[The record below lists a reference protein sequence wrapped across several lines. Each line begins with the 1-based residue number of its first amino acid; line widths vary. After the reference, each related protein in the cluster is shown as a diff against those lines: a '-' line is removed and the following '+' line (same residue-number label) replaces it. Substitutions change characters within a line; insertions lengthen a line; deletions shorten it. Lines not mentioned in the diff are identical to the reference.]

1 MGCGL
6 RKLEDPDDSSPGKI
20 FSTLKRPQVE
30 TKTEFAYEYVLL
42 DFTLQASSNPE
53 VIKINSIL
61 DIVTK
66 VEDYYLK
73 GYIVGAIHPVIQP
86 VGQRKHLPAS
96 CLYRVVLSRL
106 KLRITSDRLSS
117 TLARLRISK
126 EKRSEKKKKGKGQYL
141 LAFKWNFYFCFC
153 LISPK
158 NSAAP
163 SGQRRP
169 RLVIEECPLTSEAQ
183 TNDAAK
189 ELIEKI
195 NFAAKRGMKFV
206 GFISQPYSPYKFCNG
221 TNHDGDIESMLHV
234 RHSSDEN
241 CRSWNEGTLSGQS
254 SESGIEEEL
263 HHESGQY
270 PMEQNGSP
278 SSSKSRKGEASDNKL
293 YTVFNAFDD
302 DSTSWTYQEGI
313 LSMKVTRK
321 GSVISTLDADWLE
334 LTTFYYKQGLSLIDS
349 FVFWETSK
357 GEHLPK
363 SLEGFFIY
371 EEEGSGVPG
380 SSRKGNDAIVVE
392 QWTVIEGCEIKTDY
406 GPLLHTLAEFGWL
419 LTSVLPTPVLRHDSE
434 GNLATK
440 QIIFLQRPVMWNSA
454 AQTPD
459 KKASRRIKGE
469 DKNKATSRSI
479 GLDTTTP
486 QPAES
491 RHPPEEC
498 RLSPSRECWTKEGR
512 LAQHNSFSGFSSSD
526 SVLRE
531 LDDGQFD
538 QEDGV
543 TQVTCM

>member
-86 VGQRKHLPAS
+86 VVQRKHLPAS
-96 CLYRVVLSRL
+96 YLYRVVLSRL
-106 KLRITSDRLSS
+106 KLRLRLSCS
-117 TLARLRISK
+117 CPFWA
-126 EKRSEKKKKGKGQYL
+126 L
-141 LAFKWNFYFCFC
+141 LSDFAPVLCGLFPFHFILTVDVCTCN
-153 LISPK
+153 LHH
-158 NSAAP
+158 NSFF
-163 SGQRRP
+163 SSQ
-169 RLVIEECPLTSEAQ
+169 
-183 TNDAAK
+183 
-189 ELIEKI
+189 I
-195 NFAAKRGMKFV
+195 NVAAKRGMKFV
-206 GFISQPYSPYKFCNG
+206 GFISQHYSPSKFCNG
-221 TNHDGDIESMLHV
+221 TSHDGDIESMLHV

-241 CRSWNEGTLSGQS
+241 CKSWNEGTLSGQS

-270 PMEQNGSP
+270 QMEQNGSP
-278 SSSKSRKGEASDNKL
+278 RSPKSRKGEGD
-293 YTVFNAFDD
+293 
-302 DSTSWTYQEGI
+302 
-313 LSMKVTRK
+313 
-321 GSVISTLDADWLE
+321 
-334 LTTFYYKQGLSLIDS
+334 
-349 FVFWETSK
+349 
-357 GEHLPK
+357 HLPK

-419 LTSVLPTPVLRHDSE
+419 LTSVLPTPILRHDSE

-440 QIIFLQRPVMWNSA
+440 QVVFLQRPVMWNSA

-459 KKASRRIKGE
+459 RKASQHVKGE
-469 DKNKATSRSI
+469 DRNKVTSRSI
-479 GLDTTTP
+479 GLDTAAS
-486 QPAES
+486 QPVES
-491 RHPPEEC
+491 RHPPEEG
-498 RLSPSRECWTKEGR
+498 LFSPSRECWTKEER
-512 LAQHNSFSGFSSSD
+512 PAQYSSFSGFSSSD

>member
-42 DFTLQASSNPE
+42 DFTLQASPNPE

-73 GYIVGAIHPVIQP
+73 GYVVGAIHPAIQS

-96 CLYRVVLSRL
+96 YLYRVVLLRL
-106 KLRITSDRLSS
+106 KL
-117 TLARLRISK
+117 
-126 EKRSEKKKKGKGQYL
+126 
-141 LAFKWNFYFCFC
+141 
-153 LISPK
+153 SPK
-158 NSAAP
+158 HSAAP
-163 SGQRRP
+163 RVQRHP
-169 RLVIEECPLTSEAQ
+169 RLVIEECPLTYETQ
-183 TNDAAK
+183 TNDIAK

-195 NFAAKRGMKFV
+195 NVAAKKGMKFV
-206 GFISQPYSPYKFCNG
+206 GFISQHYPPPKYCNG
-221 TNHDGDIESMLHV
+221 TNYDGDIESMLHV

-241 CRSWNEGTLSGQS
+241 CKSWNEGTLSGQS

-270 PMEQNGSP
+270 QMEQNDSP
-278 SSSKSRKGEASDNKL
+278 SSSKLRKGEDNKL
-293 YTVFNAFDD
+293 YIVFNVFDD
-302 DSTSWTYQEGI
+302 DSTCWTYQEGV

-321 GSVISTLDADWLE
+321 GSIISTLDADWLQ
-334 LTTFYYKQGLSLIDS
+334 LTTFYYKQGLSLMDS
-349 FVFWETSK
+349 FVCWETPK
-357 GEHLPK
+357 GDHLPK

-371 EEEGSGVPG
+371 EEEGSGIPG
-380 SSRKGNDAIVVE
+380 SNRKGNDAIVVE

-419 LTSVLPTPVLRHDSE
+419 LTSVLPTPILRHDSE

-440 QIIFLQRPVMWNSA
+440 QVVFLQRPVMWNSA
-454 AQTPD
+454 VQTPER
-459 KKASRRIKGE
+459 KASPFMKG
-469 DKNKATSRSI
+469 DDRNKVSSRSI
-479 GLDTTTP
+479 GLDAGGS
-486 QPAES
+486 QPMEA
-491 RHPPEEC
+491 RAPPEEG
-498 RLSPSRECWTKEGR
+498 RFSPSGECWTKEGR
-512 LAQHNSFSGFSSSD
+512 PAQCSGFSGFSSSD

-531 LDDGQFD
+531 LDEGQFD

>member
-42 DFTLQASSNPE
+42 DFTLQASPNPE
-53 VIKINSIL
+53 VIKINSIP
-61 DIVTK
+61 DIVTN

-73 GYIVGAIHPVIQP
+73 GYSIGAIHPVIQSA
-86 VGQRKHLPAS
+86 GQRKPLPAS
-96 CLYRVVLSRL
+96 YLYRAVLSRL
-106 KLRITSDRLSS
+106 KV
-117 TLARLRISK
+117 
-126 EKRSEKKKKGKGQYL
+126 
-141 LAFKWNFYFCFC
+141 
-153 LISPK
+153 SPK
-158 NSAAP
+158 HSAAP

-169 RLVIEECPLTSEAQ
+169 RLVIEECPLTYETQ
-183 TNDAAK
+183 TNDIAK

-195 NFAAKRGMKFV
+195 NVAAKRGMKFV
-206 GFISQPYSPYKFCNG
+206 GFISQQYPPLKFCNG
-221 TNHDGDIESMLHV
+221 ANHDGDTESTAPV
-234 RHSSDEN
+234 RHSSDES
-241 CRSWNEGTLSGQS
+241 CRSWHEGTVSGRS
-254 SESGIEEEL
+254 SESGVEEEL
-263 HHESGQY
+263 HHESAQCQT
-270 PMEQNGSP
+270 ERAGSP
-278 SSSKSRKGEASDNKL
+278 KSSTSRKGEDIKL
-293 YTVFNAFDD
+293 YIFFNVFDD
-302 DSTSWTYQEGI
+302 ESTCWTYQEGI

-321 GSVISTLDADWLE
+321 GAVISTLDADWLE

-349 FVFWETSK
+349 FVCWETSK
-357 GEHLPK
+357 GDHLPK

-392 QWTVIEGCEIKTDY
+392 QWTVIEGCEIRTDY

-434 GNLATK
+434 GNLTTK
-440 QIIFLQRPVMWNSA
+440 QVVFLQRPVMWNSV
-454 AQTPD
+454 AQTP
-459 KKASRRIKGE
+459 KRKASQHIKGE
-469 DKNKATSRSI
+469 DRNKVTSRSV
-479 GLDTTTP
+479 GLDTATS
-486 QPAES
+486 QPTET
-491 RHPPEEC
+491 RHSPEEC
-498 RLSPSRECWTKEGR
+498 LLSPSRECWMKER
-512 LAQHNSFSGFSSSD
+512 RPAQYSSFSGLSSSD

>member
-42 DFTLQASSNPE
+42 DFTLQASPNPE

-86 VGQRKHLPAS
+86 VGQQKHLPAS
-96 CLYRVVLSRL
+96 YLYRVVLSRL
-106 KLRITSDRLSS
+106 KLS
-117 TLARLRISK
+117 TKHST
-126 EKRSEKKKKGKGQYL
+126 
-141 LAFKWNFYFCFC
+141 
-153 LISPK
+153 
-158 NSAAP
+158 AP

-169 RLVIEECPLTSEAQ
+169 RLVIEECPLTFETQ
-183 TNDAAK
+183 TNDVAK

-195 NFAAKRGMKFV
+195 NGGAKRGMKFV
-206 GFISQPYSPYKFCNG
+206 GFISQHCPPLKFCNG
-221 TNHDGDIESMLHV
+221 TNHDGDTESALHV
-234 RHSSDEN
+234 RHSSEEN
-241 CRSWNEGTLSGQS
+241 CKIWNEGTLSGQS

-263 HHESGQY
+263 HHESGQCQ
-270 PMEQNGSP
+270 MERDGSP
-278 SSSKSRKGEASDNKL
+278 SFSKSRKGEDNKL
-293 YTVFNAFDD
+293 YTVFNDFEDE
-302 DSTSWTYQEGI
+302 STCWTYQEGI

-321 GSVISTLDADWLE
+321 GSVVSTLDADWLE

-349 FVFWETSK
+349 FVCWETSK
-357 GEHLPK
+357 GDHLPK

-380 SSRKGNDAIVVE
+380 FSRKGNDAIVVE

-419 LTSVLPTPVLRHDSE
+419 LTSVLPTPILRHDSE

-440 QIIFLQRPVMWNSA
+440 QVVFLQRPVMWNSA
-454 AQTPD
+454 TQTPER
-459 KKASRRIKGE
+459 KGSRHVKGE
-469 DKNKATSRSI
+469 DRSKVTSRSV
-479 GLDTTTP
+479 GLDTALSH
-486 QPAES
+486 PAEGWS
-491 RHPPEEC
+491 PPEA
-498 RLSPSRECWTKEGR
+498 RLLVPSRECWMKEKR
-512 LAQHNSFSGFSSSD
+512 LAQHSSFSGFSNSD

-531 LDDGQFD
+531 IDDGQFD

>member
-42 DFTLQASSNPE
+42 DFTLQASPNPE
-53 VIKINSIL
+53 VIKINSIP

-86 VGQRKHLPAS
+86 VRQRKHLPAS
-96 CLYRVVLSRL
+96 YLYRVVLSRL
-106 KLRITSDRLSS
+106 KL
-117 TLARLRISK
+117 
-126 EKRSEKKKKGKGQYL
+126 
-141 LAFKWNFYFCFC
+141 
-153 LISPK
+153 SPK
-158 NSAAP
+158 HPAAP
-163 SGQRRP
+163 GGQRRP
-169 RLVIEECPLTSEAQ
+169 RLVIEECPLAYEKQ
-183 TNDAAK
+183 TNDIAK

-195 NFAAKRGMKFV
+195 NEASKSGMRFV
-206 GFISQPYSPYKFCNG
+206 GFISQHYPPFCNG
-221 TNHDGDIESMLHV
+221 TSHDRETESTLRV
-234 RHSSDEN
+234 RHTSDEN
-241 CRSWNEGTLSGQS
+241 CKSLSEGTLSRQS
-254 SESGIEEEL
+254 LESGIEEEF
-263 HHESGQY
+263 HHESRQFQ
-270 PMEQNGSP
+270 MERDGSP
-278 SSSKSRKGEASDNKL
+278 SSSKSKNGEVFLFFLPSECLSSDNKL
-293 YTVFNAFDD
+293 YIVFNVFDD
-302 DSTSWTYQEGI
+302 ESTCWTYQEGI
-313 LSMKVTRK
+313 LSVKITRK

-349 FVFWETSK
+349 FVCWETSK
-357 GEHLPK
+357 GDHLPK

-371 EEEGSGVPG
+371 EEEGSGLPG
-380 SSRKGNDAIVVE
+380 SGRKGNDAIVVE

-419 LTSVLPTPVLRHDSE
+419 LTSVLPTPILRHDSE

-440 QIIFLQRPVMWNSA
+440 QVVFLQRPVIWNSA
-454 AQTPD
+454 AQTPER
-459 KKASRRIKGE
+459 KGSRRIKGE
-469 DKNKATSRSI
+469 DRNKVTSRSI
-479 GLDTTTP
+479 GLDTAAS
-486 QPAES
+486 QPPEN
-491 RHPPEEC
+491 REPPEEGL
-498 RLSPSRECWTKEGR
+498 LSPSRECWVKEKR
-512 LAQHNSFSGFSSSD
+512 PPHYSSFSGFSSSD

>member
-42 DFTLQASSNPE
+42 DFTLQASPNPE
-53 VIKINSIL
+53 VIKINSIP

-86 VGQRKHLPAS
+86 VRQRKHLPAS
-96 CLYRVVLSRL
+96 YLYRVVLSRL
-106 KLRITSDRLSS
+106 KL
-117 TLARLRISK
+117 
-126 EKRSEKKKKGKGQYL
+126 
-141 LAFKWNFYFCFC
+141 
-153 LISPK
+153 SPK
-158 NSAAP
+158 HSAAP

-169 RLVIEECPLTSEAQ
+169 RLVIEECPLTYETQ
-183 TNDAAK
+183 TNDVPK

-195 NFAAKRGMKFV
+195 NVAAKRGMRFV
-206 GFISQPYSPYKFCNG
+206 GFIAQHYPPFCNG
-221 TNHDGDIESMLHV
+221 TNHDGDRESTLHV
-234 RHSSDEN
+234 RNISDEN

-254 SESGIEEEL
+254 SESGIEEEF
-263 HHESGQY
+263 HHESGQCQV
-270 PMEQNGSP
+270 ERDGSP
-278 SSSKSRKGEASDNKL
+278 TSSKSRKGEASDNKL
-293 YTVFNAFDD
+293 YTVFNVFDD
-302 DSTSWTYQEGI
+302 ESTSWTYQEGI
-313 LSMKVTRK
+313 LSVKVTRK
-321 GSVISTLDADWLE
+321 GSVVSTLDADWLE

-349 FVFWETSK
+349 FVCWETAK
-357 GEHLPK
+357 GDHLPK
-363 SLEGFFIY
+363 SVEGFFIY

-419 LTSVLPTPVLRHDSE
+419 LTNVLPTPILRHDSE

-440 QIIFLQRPVMWNSA
+440 QVVFLQRPVIWNSA
-454 AQTPD
+454 VQTPER
-459 KKASRRIKGE
+459 KASRHIKGE
-469 DKNKATSRSI
+469 DRNKVTSRSI
-479 GLDTTTP
+479 GSDTATSLPT
-486 QPAES
+486 EN
-491 RHPPEEC
+491 RNLPEEGF
-498 RLSPSRECWTKEGR
+498 LSPSRECWIKEKR
-512 LAQHNSFSGFSSSD
+512 PTHYSSFSGFSSND

-543 TQVTCM
+543 TEVTCM

>member
-30 TKTEFAYEYVLL
+30 TKAEFAYEYVLL
-42 DFTLQASSNPE
+42 DFTLQASPHPA
-53 VIKINSIL
+53 VIKINSIP

-86 VGQRKHLPAS
+86 MGQQKHLPAS
-96 CLYRVVLSRL
+96 YLYRVVLSRL
-106 KLRITSDRLSS
+106 KLS
-117 TLARLRISK
+117 TK
-126 EKRSEKKKKGKGQYL
+126 H
-141 LAFKWNFYFCFC
+141 
-153 LISPK
+153 
-158 NSAAP
+158 SAAP

-169 RLVIEECPLTSEAQ
+169 RLVIEECPLTYETQ
-183 TNDAAK
+183 TNDSAK

-195 NFAAKRGMKFV
+195 NIAAKKGMKFV
-206 GFISQPYSPYKFCNG
+206 GFISQYCPPLKFCNG
-221 TNHDGDIESMLHV
+221 TNHDGDIESALHV
-234 RHSSDEN
+234 RHSSEEN
-241 CRSWNEGTLSGQS
+241 CKSWNEGTFSGQS

-263 HHESGQY
+263 HHESGQCQ
-270 PMEQNGSP
+270 MELDGSP
-278 SSSKSRKGEASDNKL
+278 SFSKSRKEEDNKL
-293 YTVFNAFDD
+293 YTVFNVFDD
-302 DSTSWTYQEGI
+302 ESTCWTYQEGI

-321 GSVISTLDADWLE
+321 GSVVSTLDADWLE

-349 FVFWETSK
+349 FVCWETSK
-357 GEHLPK
+357 GDPSPK

-419 LTSVLPTPVLRHDSE
+419 LTSVLPTPILRHDSE

-440 QIIFLQRPVMWNSA
+440 QVVFLQRPVMWNSA
-454 AQTPD
+454 AQTPERRG
-459 KKASRRIKGE
+459 SRHMKGE
-469 DKNKATSRSI
+469 DRSKVTSRSI
-479 GLDTTTP
+479 GLDTALSH
-486 QPAES
+486 PAES
-491 RHPPEEC
+491 RSPAEG
-498 RLSPSRECWTKEGR
+498 RLLSPSRECWMKEKR
-512 LAQHNSFSGFSSSD
+512 PAQPSSFSGLSSND

>member
-42 DFTLQASSNPE
+42 DFTLQASPNSE
-53 VIKINSIL
+53 VIKINSIP

-73 GYIVGAIHPVIQP
+73 GYVVGAIHPVIQP
-86 VGQRKHLPAS
+86 VRQRKHLPAS
-96 CLYRVVLSRL
+96 YLYRAVLSRL
-106 KLRITSDRLSS
+106 KL
-117 TLARLRISK
+117 
-126 EKRSEKKKKGKGQYL
+126 
-141 LAFKWNFYFCFC
+141 
-153 LISPK
+153 SPK
-158 NSAAP
+158 HSAAP

-169 RLVIEECPLTSEAQ
+169 RLVIEECPLTYETQ
-183 TNDAAK
+183 TNDIAK

-195 NFAAKRGMKFV
+195 NVASKRGMRFV
-206 GFISQPYSPYKFCNG
+206 GFVSQHYPPFCNG
-221 TNHDGDIESMLHV
+221 TNHDGDIESTLHV
-234 RHSSDEN
+234 RHTSDEN
-241 CRSWNEGTLSGQS
+241 CKSWNEGTLSGQS
-254 SESGIEEEL
+254 SESGIEEEF
-263 HHESGQY
+263 HHESGQGQT
-270 PMEQNGSP
+270 ERDGSP
-278 SSSKSRKGEASDNKL
+278 SSSKSKKGEDNKL
-293 YTVFNAFDD
+293 YIAFNVFDD
-302 DSTSWTYQEGI
+302 DSSCWTYQEGI
-313 LSMKVTRK
+313 LSVKVTRK

-349 FVFWETSK
+349 FLCWETSK
-357 GEHLPK
+357 GDHLPK

-419 LTSVLPTPVLRHDSE
+419 LTHVLPTPILRHDSE

-440 QIIFLQRPVMWNSA
+440 QVVFLQRPVIWNSV
-454 AQTPD
+454 AQTPERPCPPLYSELHQVHCQPSR
-459 KKASRRIKGE
+459 KASRHIKGE
-469 DKNKATSRSI
+469 DRNKVTSRSI
-479 GLDTTTP
+479 GLDTTTS
-486 QPAES
+486 QPAETRS
-491 RHPPEEC
+491 PPAEGP
-498 RLSPSRECWTKEGR
+498 LSPSRECWLKEKR
-512 LAQHNSFSGFSSSD
+512 PAHCSSLSGFSSSD

-531 LDDGQFD
+531 FDDGQFD

>member
-86 VGQRKHLPAS
+86 VGQRKQLPAS
-96 CLYRVVLSRL
+96 YLYRVVLWRL
-106 KLRITSDRLSS
+106 KLSS
-117 TLARLRISK
+117 KHLT
-126 EKRSEKKKKGKGQYL
+126 
-141 LAFKWNFYFCFC
+141 
-153 LISPK
+153 
-158 NSAAP
+158 AP
-163 SGQRRP
+163 SGQRRAK
-169 RLVIEECPLTSEAQ
+169 LVIEEFPLTYETQ
-183 TNDAAK
+183 TNEIAN
-189 ELIEKI
+189 ELTEKI
-195 NFAAKRGMKFV
+195 NVTAKRGMKFV
-206 GFISQPYSPYKFCNG
+206 GFISQHCPPSNFCNG
-221 TNHDGDIESMLHV
+221 ANLDGDSESEPTLPMTHGS
-234 RHSSDEN
+234 HEN
-241 CRSWNEGTLSGQS
+241 CRSWNEGMLHGQS
-254 SESGIEEEL
+254 FESGLEEEL
-263 HHESGQY
+263 HHESRQSQMGQDC
-270 PMEQNGSP
+270 
-278 SSSKSRKGEASDNKL
+278 SSGFSKPRKGEDNNL
-293 YTVFNAFDD
+293 YAVFNVFDD
-302 DSTSWTYQEGI
+302 ESTCWTYQEGL

-321 GSVISTLDADWLE
+321 GSVICTLDADWLE

-349 FVFWETSK
+349 FVCWETSK
-357 GEHLPK
+357 GDHLPK
-363 SLEGFFIY
+363 SLEGLFIY
-371 EEEGSGVPG
+371 EEESSEVPG
-380 SSRKGNDAIVVE
+380 SSKKGNDAIVVE
-392 QWTVIEGCEIKTDY
+392 QWTIIEGCEIKTDY

-440 QIIFLQRPVMWNSA
+440 QVIFLQRPMMWNSA
-454 AQTPD
+454 AQTPER
-459 KKASRRIKGE
+459 KGTHQIKGE
-469 DKNKATSRSI
+469 DKNKVTSRSV
-479 GLDTTTP
+479 GLDTTLS
-486 QPAES
+486 QPRES
-491 RHPPEEC
+491 RPPPEEC
-498 RLSPSRECWTKEGR
+498 PLSTSRECWMKE
-512 LAQHNSFSGFSSSD
+512 AKSTQYSSFSGFNDD